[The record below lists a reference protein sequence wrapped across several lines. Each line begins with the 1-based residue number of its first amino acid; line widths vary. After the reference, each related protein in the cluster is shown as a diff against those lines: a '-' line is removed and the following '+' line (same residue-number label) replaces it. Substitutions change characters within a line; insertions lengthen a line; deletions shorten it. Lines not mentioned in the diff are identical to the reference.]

1 MVFQF
6 FSIIF
11 AKRERDASSSF
22 RVVLGDLGCD
32 VTCQA
37 CRENLLRTHTR
48 FQASSGNSDS
58 MDWPG
63 YEAGDASQNGGSQG
77 SWVPQDP
84 LSQLPPYPLTS
95 PPPPLLVRIVYFTKC
110 RFMQIILFP
119 GRICVITLAPSHPL
133 LKCEQITDVNYQVS
147 AKVNR
152 LENKVSGKGKKG
164 AQHLQPESIIC
175 EVTCSTGAKYTLY
188 R

>member
-1 MVFQF
+1 MDFVKNLHVRWLRCCHLKTMNLRILVWTMVFQF

-22 RVVLGDLGCD
+22 RVVLGDFGCD

-63 YEAGDASQNGGSQG
+63 YEAGDASQNGGS
-77 SWVPQDP
+77 
-84 LSQLPPYPLTS
+84 
-95 PPPPLLVRIVYFTKC
+95 
-110 RFMQIILFP
+110 
-119 GRICVITLAPSHPL
+119 
-133 LKCEQITDVNYQVS
+133 
-147 AKVNR
+147 
-152 LENKVSGKGKKG
+152 
-164 AQHLQPESIIC
+164 
-175 EVTCSTGAKYTLY
+175 
-188 R
+188 

>member
-1 MVFQF
+1 MNLTILVWTLVFQF
-6 FSIIF
+6 RSIF
-11 AKRERDASSSF
+11 AKKGSGCLPQWGIIGIMGA
-22 RVVLGDLGCD
+22 LG
-32 VTCQA
+32 
-37 CRENLLRTHTR
+37 
-48 FQASSGNSDS
+48 
-58 MDWPG
+58 P
-63 YEAGDASQNGGSQG
+63 
-77 SWVPQDP
+77 P
-84 LSQLPPYPLTS
+84 LPIPSYPPT
-95 PPPPLLVRIVYFTKC
+95 PPPLLVQIVYSTKC
-110 RFMQIILFP
+110 SIMQIILFP

-175 EVTCSTGAKYTLY
+175 VVTCSTGAKYTLY

>member
-1 MVFQF
+1 MLSDNRSCQKLAYVRWLRCHSKAVTLRILAWTLVFQF
-6 FSIIF
+6 FSIF
-11 AKRERDASSSF
+11 AKKRSGC
-22 RVVLGDLGCD
+22 VLQWRIIGIMS
-32 VTCQA
+32 A
-37 CRENLLRTHTR
+37 
-48 FQASSGNSDS
+48 
-58 MDWPG
+58 PG
-63 YEAGDASQNGGSQG
+63 
-77 SWVPQDP
+77 PP
-84 LSQLPPYPLTS
+84 LPLPSYLPPYP
-95 PPPPLLVRIVYFTKC
+95 PPPPLLVQIIYSTKC
-110 RFMQIILFP
+110 RFMQIIVFP

-133 LKCEQITDVNYQVS
+133 LNCEQITNVNYQVS